1 MNEQTLPLTLNFK
14 QRAECGLLCHWRAVS
29 LHERLAAAKC
39 QILLHGK
46 NSSTVILGNIPKQ
59 KPLLLVLVWIDAKH
73 IKRLSNRS
81 LGKHSKSTVILG
93 AMPNHD
99 IVQ

>member
-59 KPLLLVLVWIDAKH
+59 KPLLMKH

-81 LGKHSKSTVILG
+81 LGKHSKSTSCKAEDCKVFK
-93 AMPNHD
+93 
-99 IVQ
+99 